1 MTYLRERM
9 KEDLQLRGLSKK
21 TQQGYLRAVRQ
32 LAEYCKKPPD
42 EIDEEEL
49 RQYFLYLSNE
59 KKASRSTWLVTLSG
73 IRFFYEHT
81 IRKEWPTLKLARPA
95 KVQKLP
101 VVLSVGEVGR
111 ILGCVRRQAYRV
123 CLGTIYSCGLR
134 LGEGVGLQIADIDG
148 DRLQLHIRQGKGAK
162 DRYVPLPERT
172 LEMLRQYWITHRNP
186 VWIFPASTRMGIPL
200 SKAIKAMGVTGVQ
213 RAIRAAVLESGVQKR
228 ATVHTLR
235 HSWATHMLEAGVN
248 LRVIQ
253 VCLGHSS
260 IKTTTI
266 YTHLTR
272 IAEVQAIEA
281 IDQVL
286 DEMEW

>member
-1 MTYLRERM
+1 MQ
-9 KEDLQLRGLSKK
+9 EDMQLRGLSKK

-59 KKASRSTWLVTLSG
+59 KKAARSTWLVTLSG
-73 IRFFYEHT
+73 IRFFYKHT

-95 KVQKLP
+95 KEEKLP

-134 LGEGVGLQIADIDG
+134 LGEGVGLQIGDIDS
-148 DRLQLHIRQGKGAK
+148 DRLQLHIRYGKGAK

-172 LEMLRQYWITHRNP
+172 LVMLRQYWITHRHP
-186 VWIFPASTRMGIPL
+186 VWIFPATTRIGIPL
-200 SKAIKAMGVTGVQ
+200 SKATKAMGVTGVQ

>member
-1 MTYLRERM
+1 MTVLRQRM
-9 KEDLQLRGLSKK
+9 MEDLQIRGLSKK
-21 TQQGYLRAVRQ
+21 TQVGYLRAVCQ
-32 LAEYCKKPPD
+32 LAEHCKKPPD
-42 EIDEEEL
+42 KIDEEDL
-49 RQYFLYLSNE
+49 RQYFLYLTNV
-59 KKASRSTWLVTLSG
+59 KKASRSTWRIALSG
-73 IRFFYEHT
+73 IKFFYEHT
-81 IRKEWPTLKLARPA
+81 IRKDWPTLKLGRPP
-95 KVQKLP
+95 KEKKLP

-111 ILGCVRRQAYRV
+111 ILGCVRRQQYRV

-134 LGEGVGLQIADIDG
+134 LGEGVRLQVADIDS
-148 DRLQLHIRQGKGAK
+148 DRLQLHIRCGKGAK

-172 LEMLRQYWITHRNP
+172 LEMLRQYWTTHRNP
-186 VWIFPASTRMGIPL
+186 VWIFPAPTRMGIPL
-200 SKAIKAMGVTGVQ
+200 SKATKAMGVSGVQ
-213 RAIRAAVLESGVQKR
+213 RAIRAAVLESGVHKQ

-253 VCLGHSS
+253 MCLGHSS

-272 IAEVQAIEA
+272 KAEVPA
-281 IDQVL
+281 IDAINQVL

>member
-1 MTYLRERM
+1 M
-9 KEDLQLRGLSKK
+9 
-21 TQQGYLRAVRQ
+21 
-32 LAEYCKKPPD
+32 
-42 EIDEEEL
+42 
-49 RQYFLYLSNE
+49 
-59 KKASRSTWLVTLSG
+59 
-73 IRFFYEHT
+73 
-81 IRKEWPTLKLARPA
+81 
-95 KVQKLP
+95 P

-111 ILGCVRRQAYRV
+111 IIGCVRRQAYRV

-134 LGEGVGLQIADIDG
+134 LGEGVRLQITDIDS

-172 LEMLRQYWITHRNP
+172 LEMLRQYWITHRHP
-186 VWIFPASTRMGIPL
+186 IWIFPATTRIGIPL
-200 SKAIKAMGVTGVQ
+200 SKATKAMGVTGVQ

-286 DEMEW
+286 DEMAW

>member
-1 MTYLRERM
+1 M
-9 KEDLQLRGLSKK
+9 
-21 TQQGYLRAVRQ
+21 RQ
-32 LAEYCKKPPD
+32 LAKFCKKPPD
-42 EIDEEEL
+42 QIDEEEL
-49 RQYFLYLSNE
+49 RQYFLYLSNV

-81 IRKEWPTLKLARPA
+81 IQKEWPTLKLTRPA
-95 KVQKLP
+95 KVQRLP
-101 VVLSVGEVGR
+101 VVLSIKEVGR

-134 LGEGVGLQIADIDG
+134 LGEGVRLQITDIDS

-172 LEMLRQYWITHRNP
+172 LEMLREYGITHRHP
-186 VWIFPASTRMGIPL
+186 IWIFPATTRIGIPL
-200 SKAIKAMGVTGVQ
+200 SKATKAMGVTGVQ

-235 HSWATHMLEAGVN
+235 HSWATHMLEAGVS
-248 LRVIQ
+248 LRIIQ
-253 VCLGHSS
+253 ACLGHSS
-260 IKTTTI
+260 IKTTTT

-272 IAEVQAIEA
+272 KTEIQAIEA

>member
-1 MTYLRERM
+1 M
-9 KEDLQLRGLSKK
+9 KEDMQLRGLSKK
-21 TQQGYLRAVRQ
+21 TQQVYLRAVRQ

-42 EIDEEEL
+42 EIDEAEL
-49 RQYFLYLSNE
+49 RQYFLYLTNV

-73 IRFFYEHT
+73 IRFFYKHT
-81 IRKEWPTLKLARPA
+81 IRKEWPTLKLVRPA
-95 KVQKLP
+95 KEEKLP

-134 LGEGVGLQIADIDG
+134 LGEGVRLQITDIDS

-172 LEMLRQYWITHRNP
+172 LEMLRQYWITHRHP
-186 VWIFPASTRMGIPL
+186 IWIFPATTRIGIPL
-200 SKAIKAMGVTGVQ
+200 SKATKAMGVTGVQ

>member
-9 KEDLQLRGLSKK
+9 KEDMQLRGLSKK

-42 EIDEEEL
+42 EIDEAEL
-49 RQYFLYLSNE
+49 RQYFLYLTNV

-73 IRFFYEHT
+73 IRFFYKHT
-81 IRKEWPTLKLARPA
+81 IRKEWPTLKLVRPA
-95 KVQKLP
+95 KEEKLP

-111 ILGCVRRQAYRV
+111 IIGCVRRQAYRV

-134 LGEGVGLQIADIDG
+134 LGEGVRLQITDIDS

-172 LEMLRQYWITHRNP
+172 LEMLRQYWITHRHP
-186 VWIFPASTRMGIPL
+186 IWIFPATTRIGIPL
-200 SKAIKAMGVTGVQ
+200 SKATKAMGVTGVQ

>member
-1 MTYLRERM
+1 MTYLKQRM
-9 KEDLQLRGLSKK
+9 MEDMQLRGLSKK
-21 TQQGYLRAVRQ
+21 TQEGYLRAVRQ
-32 LAEYCKKPPD
+32 LAEFCKKPPD
-42 EIDEEEL
+42 QIDEEEL
-49 RQYFLYLSNE
+49 RQYFLYLSNV
-59 KKASRSTWLVTLSG
+59 KKISRSTWMVTLSG
-73 IRFFYEHT
+73 VRFFYKHT

-95 KVQKLP
+95 KEEKLP
-101 VVLSVGEVGR
+101 VVLSVGEVSR

-123 CLGTIYSCGLR
+123 CLWTIYSCGLR
-134 LGEGVGLQIADIDG
+134 LGEGVGLQIKDIDS
-148 DRLQLHIRQGKGAK
+148 DRRQLHIRQGKGAK

-172 LEMLRQYWITHRNP
+172 LEMLRQYWITHRHP
-186 VWIFPASTRMGIPL
+186 VWIFPATTRIGIPL
-200 SKAIKAMGVTGVQ
+200 SKATKAMGITGMQ

-235 HSWATHMLEAGVN
+235 HSWATHMLEAGVS

-253 VCLGHSS
+253 ACLGHSS

-272 IAEVQAIEA
+272 KTEIQAIEA

-286 DEMEW
+286 DQMEW